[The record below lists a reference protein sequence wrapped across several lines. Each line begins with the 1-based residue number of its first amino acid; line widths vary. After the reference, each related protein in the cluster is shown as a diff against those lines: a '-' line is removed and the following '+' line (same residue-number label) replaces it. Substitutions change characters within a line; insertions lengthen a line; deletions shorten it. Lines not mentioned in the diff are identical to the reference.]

1 MICRMFF
8 SYYIIFSK
16 SWREAKVVI
25 QKPHRYIQFLPQC
38 YIILQK
44 HHFPVNLSLTLFFVL
59 STRPVNSS
67 YPLTVILAQYYQ
79 INGKNIKRNTSE
91 FFVIWTTATDSVW
104 ASKQTE
110 EKTKQK
116 RGEEETHKKKRN
128 KIRDQIAQKVW
139 TASLKN

>member
-1 MICRMFF
+1 MFS

-25 QKPHRYIQFLPQC
+25 QKPHRYIQFLLQY

-44 HHFPVNLSLTLFFVL
+44 HHFPVNLSLTLIFVL

-79 INGKNIKRNTSE
+79 INGTKHKEKHQRIFRNLNNCYTLCE
-91 FFVIWTTATDSVW
+91 QVN
-104 ASKQTE
+104 
-110 EKTKQK
+110 KQK
-116 RGEEETHKKKRN
+116 K
-128 KIRDQIAQKVW
+128 
-139 TASLKN
+139 

>member
-44 HHFPVNLSLTLFFVL
+44 HHFPVNLSLTLIFVL

-79 INGKNIKRNTSE
+79 INGKKH
-91 FFVIWTTATDSVW
+91 
-104 ASKQTE
+104 K
-110 EKTKQK
+110 EKHQRIFSNLNNYCTLCEQVNKQK
-116 RGEEETHKKKRN
+116 KKQNKKEEKKKRTR
-128 KIRDQIAQKVW
+128 KKGVKYG
-139 TASLKN
+139 TKPPKKYE

>member
-25 QKPHRYIQFLPQC
+25 PKPHRYIQFLLQC

-44 HHFPVNLSLTLFFVL
+44 HHFPVNLSLTLIFVL

-79 INGKNIKRNTSE
+79 INGKKHKEKHQRIFRNLNNYCTLCEQVNKQKKKQNKKEKKKSTRKTKRNQ
-91 FFVIWTTATDSVW
+91 I
-104 ASKQTE
+104 
-110 EKTKQK
+110 
-116 RGEEETHKKKRN
+116 RN
-128 KIRDQIAQKVW
+128 EIA
-139 TASLKN
+139 